1 MITIRAFEPED
12 AVSVS
17 KLVRKVVKESLSKDY
32 PEPTVQLLYIEYK
45 PEYFKEPIHNQKIF
59 IAEDDGKIV
68 GTAAIH
74 GNLIMDVFVDP
85 EYEGKGIGSQLLAHL
100 ERLARLQGH
109 TTTQISAN
117 PYAID
122 FYEKLG
128 YIKVEETYLEP
139 YDLWEIIV
147 RKKLD

>member
-17 KLVRKVVKESLSKDY
+17 NLVRRVVKESLSKDY

-59 IAEDDGKIV
+59 IAEDNSIIV

-85 EYEGKGIGSQLLAHL
+85 DYEGKGIGSQLLAHL

-128 YIKVEETYLEP
+128 YFKVEETYLEP